1 MLAGVT
7 LLAVGFFALAFVL
20 FLIALNDVGRVIDAW
35 ALFFLVL
42 FVALGLGL
50 AAWAFRSRLLVRAAK
65 ITAFASPVVFL
76 LWYSW
81 NWATFLRFA
90 DIPSETVLFSHNW
103 RWSVNGNGD
112 AVLLP
117 KTRQGLCPC
126 DGMTFRPPRS
136 DPIAGPPPPE
146 LRFEGAA
153 PRLKSSAWARPVITK
168 ALAALADPA
177 APPPDQVCQT
187 RSLDDLAPDA
197 ETPCDAILLLSASGK
212 EEGSATQS
220 DDTLFRTIVAW
231 DPLVFHVPAASPVRD
246 LSPETLADIFCGR
259 VRTWRELGFD
269 DGHAILPFEREWNE
283 DAQTLALAWLAPGQ
297 KGFETPRP
305 RWKSWT
311 DEDAADGHLAEFRAK
326 PGAIG
331 YSMHVMA
338 APLVREGMVR
348 LISVGGAAP
357 TAADIAAGHYP
368 PGRVLELITTKPQDD
383 NLRKLAEFLRSP
395 MGRALLASAGF
406 IPVSHDDNG

>member
-1 MLAGVT
+1 MSLA
-7 LLAVGFFALAFVL
+7 ALALFLFVL
-20 FLIALNDVGRVIDAW
+20 FLIAQNDVGRVINAW

-50 AAWAFRSRLLVRAAK
+50 AAWAFRSRRLVRAAK

-81 NWATFLRFA
+81 NWATFLRFP

-103 RWSVNGNGD
+103 RWSVDGNGD

-117 KTRQGLCPC
+117 ETRQGLCPC

-136 DPIAGPPPPE
+136 DPLACPPPPE

-153 PRLKSSAWARPVITK
+153 PRLRSSAWALPVATK

-177 APPPDQVCQT
+177 APPPEQVCQT
-187 RSLDDLAPDA
+187 RGLDDLAPD
-197 ETPCDAILLLSASGK
+197 
-212 EEGSATQS
+212 
-220 DDTLFRTIVAW
+220 
-231 DPLVFHVPAASPVRD
+231 
-246 LSPETLADIFCGR
+246 
-259 VRTWRELGFD
+259 
-269 DGHAILPFEREWNE
+269 
-283 DAQTLALAWLAPGQ
+283 
-297 KGFETPRP
+297 
-305 RWKSWT
+305 
-311 DEDAADGHLAEFRAK
+311 
-326 PGAIG
+326 AIG

-368 PGRVLELITTKPQDD
+368 PGRVLELITAKPQDG
-383 NLRKLAEFLRSP
+383 NLRKLAAFLRSP

-406 IPVSHDDNG
+406 IPVSPDDNG